1 MINETLK
8 LGLALITGVF
18 IGAIFFGGLWWT
30 VLKVVSTKWSVFWLF
45 SSLLLRTSIALI
57 GFYYISRGN
66 WERLII
72 CLLGFI
78 IARYIVMRLTRTV
91 KPDYFKQE
99 ASNAS

>member
-8 LGLALITGVF
+8 IGLALITGVF

-30 VLKVVSTKWSVFWLF
+30 VLKVVSSKHSALWIIC
-45 SSLLLRTSIALI
+45 SLLIRTSIALF
-57 GFYYISRGN
+57 GFYFISRGN
-66 WERLII
+66 WERLLM

-78 IARYIVMRLTRTV
+78 IARYIVIRLTRTV
-91 KPDYFKQE
+91 KPGYFKQE

>member
-8 LGLALITGVF
+8 LGLALVMGVF

-30 VLKVVSTKWSVFWLF
+30 VLKVVSSKHSALWMIC
-45 SSLLLRTSIALI
+45 SLLIRTSIPLF
-57 GFYYISRGN
+57 GFYFISNGN

-78 IARYIVMRLTRTV
+78 IARHIVMRLTRTV